1 MTLAAKGLA
10 HEIESVAVG
19 EVEVEQDE
27 QSSSRLISLRALA
40 AVEAWPATLKPRILR
55 T

>member
-1 MTLAAKGLA
+1 MGA
-10 HEIESVAVG
+10 
-19 EVEVEQDE
+19 
-27 QSSSRLISLRALA
+27 SRLISVRALA